1 MGGSSSTAAA
11 RFGLPF
17 DLERRASGGEE
28 LGGGRRC
35 GGEKLRW
42 WGERLAWRTSGGV
55 EELRRDGRSVG
66 RRSGGDTVSVSFF
79 WVEMDIWEIFSEAL
93 DPRGVAVCW

>member
-28 LGGGRRC
+28 LGGEREVRR
-35 GGEKLRW
+35 GEAPVV
-42 WGERLAWRTSGGV
+42 GRTSGM
-55 EELRRDGRSVG
+55 EDLRRRGGDPARRSAG
-66 RRSGGDTVSVSFF
+66 RRSGGDTVSVLFF
-79 WVEMDIWEIFSEAL
+79 SGSRWIFSEA
-93 DPRGVAVCW
+93 